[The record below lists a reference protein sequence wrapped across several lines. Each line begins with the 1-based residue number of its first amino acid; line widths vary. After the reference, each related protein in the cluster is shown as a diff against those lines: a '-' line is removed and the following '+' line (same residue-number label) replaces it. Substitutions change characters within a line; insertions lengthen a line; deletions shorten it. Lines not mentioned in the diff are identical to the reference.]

1 MTSFLFVDSRVQDID
16 VLLAG
21 LDEDVQV
28 VLLDAGTDGVK
39 QMLLALRG
47 ATNLASIHIVSHGSS
62 GTLYLG
68 STVLTQE
75 NLDDYQTELSRIGGS
90 LSADGDILL
99 YGCNVANGATGA
111 QFLQQLSERTGA
123 DVAASTDPTG
133 ALATGGNW
141 GLEASTGSI
150 EAVTPFSAAARL
162 AYIYTLADDYASTTS
177 TTGTV
182 SVGGSTSGNIETGGD
197 TDWFKVTLVAGQ
209 TYQFDVKGADTGNG
223 TLADPYMRLRDGA
236 GNSLLVDDD
245 SGTGLNARITYTPS
259 SSGTYIVSAG
269 SASLSATGTYLVSA
283 TVTSGLPDLDAR
295 NGDPDYPATLSA
307 SSVEQ
312 GTSVTLSYRVSN
324 WGPGAAGS
332 STSGIYRSTD
342 GTISTGDTLL
352 TTDAVAALG
361 ALVGSPETV
370 TFSTSGWAPGTY
382 YIGAVADYNNAIAE
396 GNETNNP
403 SNGVMLT
410 VTSGL
415 PDLDARNVDGD
426 GYQAT
431 LNASSVEQGTSV
443 TLTYR
448 VSNWGPGAAG
458 SSTSGIYRST
468 DSTISTGDTLFTT
481 DAVAALGA
489 VAGITEQVTFSTS
502 GWAPGTYYIG
512 AIADYSNAIAE
523 TNETN
528 NPSNAVALTVTSD
541 LPDLDARNGDPDYAA
556 TLDASSVAQGAS
568 VTLTYRVSNW
578 GPGAAGSS
586 TSGIYRSSD
595 ATITT
600 GDTLLTT
607 DAVGALGALVGSWE
621 SATFSTSGWA
631 PGTYYIG
638 AVADYNNAI
647 AETNETNNPSNGVAL
662 TVTSAQP
669 TYSITP
675 ASTTLTED
683 NTSITF
689 TVTRSGSF
697 PAETLYVSTLLDTA
711 SAPGDYDG
719 LVAQPLVVFAA
730 GDTTKTFTVGINED
744 TAPEGATP
752 EHFRVMIAKN
762 QDDTSGQALDTSDVY
777 IQDDDSV
784 STWSFDA
791 SNKSVLENQGSVTF
805 TLTRSNPVGQ
815 ETVYIST
822 VQNWNGSGVYNQS
835 DYTPKLSENLTFLD
849 GQAQRTVTIN
859 ITDDQVPENSET
871 FGLIVQS
878 SPNALVSS
886 FLTSASFTIT
896 NDDPTQPP
904 IGALQTA
911 AQIFNEPGN
920 NKLLFMANLANAAY
934 GPSASFT
941 KVDGELQMLNAND
954 LGATAISLTNGMY
967 VRDEAAALVGR
978 SADALFIAFR
988 GTDQGMDW
996 VYNFGLMDA
1005 HYSLFAP
1012 LLSALNSYLRND
1024 STIHTVYVTGHSLG
1038 GAMTVAFMDDPS
1050 TLYPDLFGRPT
1061 EAVTFASPG
1070 YEDSF
1075 GAVRGT
1081 IVNLGVESDPVWNA
1095 SFLPGRYA
1103 PGDTNVLH
1111 GDLHGDLSITELESH
1126 AMGLYLSY
1134 TELLQ
1139 TSGIDVA
1146 QLRSFDGFDYDSFV
1160 ADVLVAYDGTVF
1172 SAGAGPDT
1180 LNDTAGR
1187 DILLG
1192 GFGEDHLHAGRLVAG
1207 VGMMGDGTEDIL
1219 YGGPANDTYH
1229 FYADSG
1235 NDTIFDSSGTNDVI
1249 LLDAGVMPKSV
1260 TQHGSDVSILYGS
1273 GAAQITIS
1281 DYDAH
1286 PVESLQWNGTT
1297 SSIDALLDS
1306 LDQQADLNAASA
1318 TAQAPGSSFN
1328 ASAIIGFAV
1337 DASLLTQ
1344 TAQFL
1349 SSFNPFGNDALASIP
1364 SSGDLSAAA
1373 ASDGI
1378 DGMTQAIVGFR
1389 DLIGTEMG
1397 DRLIGD
1403 TQGNILDG
1411 GGGADYIEGGDG
1423 NDVLIGAA
1431 GDDQVQGGGGDDIIV
1446 GGSGPGNDTYDGGD
1460 GIDTAVFSD
1469 NLSAYTI
1476 GTAGA
1481 TVSGPEGNDTLS
1493 NIERLKFSDRSLAF
1507 DMTVSEAGGKT
1518 ALLLG
1523 ACLGA
1528 DGLGDKVIVGA
1539 VLDYFDGDYTLT
1551 DAATVLVDAGIVAQL
1566 AGGAD
1571 NQHFVDWMALNV
1583 VDALPDAATEATL
1596 ISYITSGQYTQATF
1610 LATVAGH
1617 SLNQNH
1623 IGLVGLQ
1630 DNGMEFV

>member
-1 MTSFLFVDSRVQDID
+1 ES
-16 VLLAG
+16 
-21 LDEDVQV
+21 
-28 VLLDAGTDGVK
+28 
-39 QMLLALRG
+39 
-47 ATNLASIHIVSHGSS
+47 
-62 GTLYLG
+62 
-68 STVLTQE
+68 
-75 NLDDYQTELSRIGGS
+75 
-90 LSADGDILL
+90 
-99 YGCNVANGATGA
+99 
-111 QFLQQLSERTGA
+111 
-123 DVAASTDPTG
+123 
-133 ALATGGNW
+133 
-141 GLEASTGSI
+141 
-150 EAVTPFSAAARL
+150 
-162 AYIYTLADDYASTTS
+162 
-177 TTGTV
+177 V
-182 SVGGSTSGNIETGGD
+182 SVTIP
-197 TDWFKVTLVAGQ
+197 
-209 TYQFDVKGADTGNG
+209 G
-223 TLADPYMRLRDGA
+223 TLAA
-236 GNSLLVDDD
+236 
-245 SGTGLNARITYTPS
+245 
-259 SSGTYIVSAG
+259 
-269 SASLSATGTYLVSA
+269 
-283 TVTSGLPDLDAR
+283 
-295 NGDPDYPATLSA
+295 
-307 SSVEQ
+307 
-312 GTSVTLSYRVSN
+312 
-324 WGPGAAGS
+324 
-332 STSGIYRSTD
+332 
-342 GTISTGDTLL
+342 
-352 TTDAVAALG
+352 
-361 ALVGSPETV
+361 
-370 TFSTSGWAPGTY
+370 GTY
-382 YIGAVADYNNAIAE
+382 Y
-396 GNETNNP
+396 
-403 SNGVMLT
+403 L
-410 VTSGL
+410 
-415 PDLDARNVDGD
+415 
-426 GYQAT
+426 
-431 LNASSVEQGTSV
+431 
-443 TLTYR
+443 
-448 VSNWGPGAAG
+448 
-458 SSTSGIYRST
+458 
-468 DSTISTGDTLFTT
+468 
-481 DAVAALGA
+481 
-489 VAGITEQVTFSTS
+489 
-502 GWAPGTYYIG
+502 G